1 MNIFERM
8 QKIDPRVIYI
18 IFFLVLAIPVL
29 FPAPL
34 PLATTKET
42 KMAYDFVEKMP
53 EGSVLWIGADYGPS
67 TVPEMGPVSKAV
79 LRQAFKKNLKVVIFP
94 MWQDGQALMQNFAE
108 EIGKEM
114 KKEYGKDWVNLGW
127 RNEAVSVLR
136 LTTDNILS
144 ATAGVDWAG
153 KKLADMPIMQN
164 LTALNKDQVAGIFE
178 FMTGNPGAAQ
188 YLERVVEPKGVP
200 MAVACTAVS
209 APGEMPFVRSG
220 QYKGLVNGLRGAA
233 EYENLVGKPG
243 KANAGM
249 GAQSYGHLAIML
261 FIILGNIGYLLKRS
275 R

>member
-8 QKIDPRVIYI
+8 QKIDPRIIYL
-18 IFFLVLAIPVL
+18 IFFLSLAVPVL
-29 FPAPL
+29 RPFGL
-34 PLATTKET
+34 PIAINTET

-79 LRQAFKKNLKVVIFP
+79 LRQAFRKNLKVVIYP
-94 MWQDGQALMQNFAE
+94 MWQDGQALMQNYAE
-108 EIGKEM
+108 EISKEF

-127 RNEAVSVLR
+127 RNEADTLLR
-136 LTTDNILS
+136 LMTEDIMK

-153 KKLADMPIMQN
+153 NKLADMPIMQN
-164 LTALNKDQVAGIFE
+164 LKALDKGQVAGIFE
-178 FMTGNPGAAQ
+178 FMTGNPGAGT
-188 YLERVVEPKGVP
+188 YLQRVVEPKGVP

-209 APGEMPFVRSG
+209 APGEMPYVRSG

-233 EYENLVGKPG
+233 EYEALVGKPD
-243 KANAGM
+243 KATAGM
-249 GAQSYGHLAIML
+249 SAQSLGHIVIML
-261 FIILGNIGYLLKRS
+261 FIILGNIGYVLKKS